1 MKRLLSLVI
10 MSLMLTSCY
19 IEGFGSHLEIIKQ
32 EYELPNSFWDGQLW
46 YKIYSKNDFIEK
58 GIQFSEDGTECTV
71 YTSISFVTPFTFDE
85 EKLIVRSD
93 GPNRLILT
101 EEGRYRA
108 IYEIYFSKERK
119 DSFEMTWKNHT
130 RLEKKHIPEKSLSVK
145 MKRVVIYFEPF

>member
-1 MKRLLSLVI
+1 
-10 MSLMLTSCY
+10 MSLMLASCY
-19 IEGFGSHLEIIKQ
+19 IEESGSHLEIIKD
-32 EYELPNSFWDGQLW
+32 EYALDDQTYWEGGII
-46 YKIYSKNDFIEK
+46 YKI
-58 GIQFSEDGTECTV
+58 FSEQDFLTKVVEFSADCTKCTL
-71 YTSISFVTPFTFDE
+71 YTGVSFINGLDKE
-85 EKLIVRSD
+85 ELVVRSD

>member
-1 MKRLLSLVI
+1 
-10 MSLMLTSCY
+10 
-19 IEGFGSHLEIIKQ
+19 
-32 EYELPNSFWDGQLW
+32 
-46 YKIYSKNDFIEK
+46 
-58 GIQFSEDGTECTV
+58 
-71 YTSISFVTPFTFDE
+71 VTPFTFDE